1 MEPRSKNCAA
11 LVFSL
16 ASCFGGCTGYVQP
29 GGDSASSA
37 PSTPPAA
44 ADSSSSTT
52 TFSASTSS
60 PKAVAWSG
68 SVGSWCGAADSQTVW
83 LGAGAQAASCE
94 LASAALSATLTA
106 PHVEGLALQL
116 DAATLAPGRSNV
128 PARYC
133 TTSNAC
139 VDVQVALGI
148 AQVQLGQS
156 LVATWS
162 FTRPDGSVQSGS
174 VNSGW
179 CHWDDFLPPH
189 PDADRL
195 ARDIKIREVSV
206 YQGVKIPVAWDGQA
220 VATRNADL
228 VQSREAL
235 VRVFVDPAPSFESR
249 QLSAR
254 ITLQDEG
261 KAPRFFEQHITIKG
275 PSTDEDGGSTF
286 NLELPKDAF
295 GPTTTYAVE
304 LREMSRCSALP
315 GVAVGARFPEQGL
328 APVGARMTGPV
339 KVMLVPVRYEADGS
353 HRLPDTSA
361 EQLAR
366 MSKRLYSMYPTTE
379 VMISVR
385 DSVAT
390 DRTDLSDMLDQ
401 MRALRDTDAPPSDLS
416 YYGLV
421 RQAETFDDY
430 CQGTCTTGIAGYGS
444 MNGTAGAGM
453 GIGFAEAAANTFV
466 HELGHIYRR
475 PHAPCGGVGAPD
487 QSYPYPSAGLGS
499 WGYDIQ
505 TRELFEPLSH
515 VDFMSY
521 CSPDWISDYNYQQI
535 LERIVV
541 VNRRALLRRIGTP
554 VPRTFRT
561 LMVAKNGSARW
572 GLDLHPQL
580 DPPGDHATIKAVG
593 ALGSAQDIDAF
604 YEDGPDGDRAYF
616 IPAGHAEWQSI
627 QVPGAPAIAYDAP
640 SQNQPFTL

>member
-1 MEPRSKNCAA
+1 MEPRSKNRAG
-11 LVFSL
+11 LIFGL
-16 ASCFGGCTGYVQP
+16 ASCLCGCTGYVQP
-29 GGDSASSA
+29 HE
-37 PSTPPAA
+37 STDGVAPAA
-44 ADSSSSTT
+44 AAAADPGHSTT
-52 TFSASTSS
+52 TFSTSASAPTNTVWSS
-60 PKAVAWSG
+60 A
-68 SVGSWCGAADSQTVW
+68 VGSWCGPAGSRTLWV
-83 LGAGAQAASCE
+83 GAGARAASCE
-94 LASAALSATLTA
+94 QASASLSATLSATSS
-106 PHVEGLALQL
+106 EGLALAL
-116 DAATLAPGRSNV
+116 DAASLAPGRSNV
-128 PARYC
+128 PGRYC
-133 TTSNAC
+133 APNRPC
-139 VDVQVALGI
+139 VDVQVALDVTRVELEQG
-148 AQVQLGQS
+148 

-162 FTRPDGSVQSGS
+162 FTRPDGAVQTGS

-179 CHWDDFLPPH
+179 CRWDDFLPPH

-206 YQGVKIPVAWDGQA
+206 YQGVKIPIARDGLA
-220 VATRNADL
+220 VASRNADL

-235 VRVFVDPAPSFESR
+235 VRIFVDPAPTFESR

-254 ITLQDEG
+254 ITLQDEN
-261 KAPRFFEQHITIKG
+261 KPPRFFEQHITIKG
-275 PSTDEDGGSTF
+275 PSSDQDGGSTF

-304 LREMSRCSALP
+304 LREMSRCTALP

-328 APVGARMTGPV
+328 APVGARATGPV

-385 DSVAT
+385 DAVAT

-475 PHAPCGGVGAPD
+475 PHAPCGGVGTPD

-505 TRELFEPLSH
+505 TRELFDPLSH

-535 LERIVV
+535 LERIVL
-541 VNRRALLRRIGTP
+541 VNRRALLRRVGP
-554 VPRTFRT
+554 PAPRTFRT
-561 LMVAKNGSARW
+561 LIVEKNGRARW
-572 GLDLHPQL
+572 GLDLHPEM
-580 DPPGDHATIKAVG
+580 DPPGDHVIVKAVDAIG
-593 ALGSAQDIDAF
+593 NAQDVDVF
-604 YEDGPDGDRAYF
+604 YEDGPDGDQAYF
-616 IPAGHAEWQSI
+616 IPAGHAEWRSI
-627 QVPGAPAIAYDAP
+627 QVPGAQAVLYDAP
-640 SQNQPFTL
+640 SQNRPFTL